1 MRKTLV
7 WAAGSLALLTACSDA
22 LTVDDLAGSYSAT
35 TFTTQEGSATTDWL
49 TGGASIHVTLSAA
62 GNTSGRL
69 FVPGGNEDGSDLDA
83 DLTGTWALAGS
94 QVTFQHSADTFLR
107 DMPFTVDAG
116 RLIGEATFSGVTVR
130 VVLERD

>member
-7 WAAGSLALLTACSDA
+7 LAAASLTLLPGCSDT

-35 TFTTQEGSATTDWL
+35 TFTTREAGATTDWL
-49 TGGASIHVTLSAA
+49 AA
-62 GNTSGRL
+62 GAFINLTLTATGNTTGRV
-69 FVPGGNEDGSDLDA
+69 FVPGGNEDGSDFDA

-107 DMPFTVDAG
+107 DMSFAVDAG
-116 RLIGEATFSGVTVR
+116 RLTGEATFSGVTVR

>member
-1 MRKTLV
+1 MRKTAVLL
-7 WAAGSLALLTACSDA
+7 AGSLALLSACSDT

-49 TGGASIHVTLSAA
+49 AAGAFIHLTLTAA

-69 FVPGGNEDGSDLDA
+69 FVPGGNEDGSDFDA

-94 QVTFQHSADTFLR
+94 QVTFEHAADTFLR
-107 DMPFTVDAG
+107 DTPFTADAG
-116 RLIGEATFSGVTVR
+116 RLTAEGTFSGVTVR